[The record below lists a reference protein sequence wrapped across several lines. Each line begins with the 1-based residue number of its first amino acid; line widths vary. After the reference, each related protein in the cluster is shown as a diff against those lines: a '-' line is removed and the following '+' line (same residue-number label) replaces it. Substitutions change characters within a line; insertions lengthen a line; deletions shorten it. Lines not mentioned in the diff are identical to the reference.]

1 MLGVNALKKKSL
13 LIIIIVLLFVLTFVP
28 VALAL
33 VEQSEDFF
41 VTDAAGVLTE
51 KTKNDI
57 IDANI
62 DLMDKCRGAQI
73 VIVTI
78 KYLDGMYA
86 DEYAMRLF
94 NNWGVGDAELG
105 NGMLLLLVTEERK
118 GGLVPGNGII
128 SLWDDATIDKYL
140 DAHFWPEVDNGNFDT
155 AVRNICEELF
165 SWYAGYYG
173 IDTEGSDYAQPP
185 VSGGGSNTQPPV
197 SSDGSSSQ
205 STGSG
210 VLTIISFLAM
220 LVPFLIIFSIVIVII
235 VIAASADR
243 RRYRSYYTHM
253 GMPIPR
259 YHWWFAWGHRPHR
272 VWYHNRNWRG
282 PHGPR
287 GHGGYG
293 GPPRGHGGYGGPP
306 RGHGGYGGPPRGH
319 GGYGGPPRGPGGSNR
334 PSGGFGGFGGS
345 GGSRSSGG
353 FSGSGSRPSG
363 GFGGFGGS
371 GGSRS
376 SGGFGG
382 SGGRPSGGF
391 GGFGGSGGSRS
402 SGGGFGGRGGGGF
415 SGGGG
420 RSGGGFSGGG
430 GRGGGFGGRR

>member
-1 MLGVNALKKKSL
+1 MLGVNALKKKAL
-13 LIIIIVLLFVLTFVP
+13 PIIIIVLLFVLTFAP
-28 VALAL
+28 AALAL

-94 NNWGVGDAELG
+94 NNWGVGDAELD
-105 NGMLLLLVTEERK
+105 NGMLLLLVTEERR
-118 GGLVPGNGII
+118 GGLVPGSGII

-173 IDTEGSDYAQPP
+173 IDTGESEYAQPP
-185 VSGGGSNTQPPV
+185 VSGGDSYTRPPVSSGDNNMQPPV
-197 SSDGSSSQ
+197 SGGGSSSQ

-210 VLTIISFLAM
+210 ALTIISFFAM
-220 LVPFLIIFSIVIVII
+220 LVPFLIILSIVVVII

-253 GMPIPR
+253 GIPIPR

-272 VWYHNRNWRG
+272 VWYHNRHMHR
-282 PHGPR
+282 PRGPR
-287 GHGGYG
+287 GHSGF
-293 GPPRGHGGYGGPP
+293 GGPP

-334 PSGGFGGFGGS
+334 PSGGFGGSGNRPSGGFGGS
-345 GGSRSSGG
+345 GN
-353 FSGSGSRPSG
+353 RPSG

-382 SGGRPSGGF
+382 SSRPSSGF
-391 GGFGGSGGSRS
+391 GGFGGSGRS
-402 SGGGFGGRGGGGF
+402 SGGFGGRGGGGF

-420 RSGGGFSGGG
+420 RGGGGFSGGG